1 MSLNNAL
8 PSKAQIRRLSF
19 PVFFFALVHI
29 AAAQDA
35 DKERAQKHFKA
46 GLLLLETDNFKV
58 AKDEFE
64 SSVALYPTKTG
75 YYNLATCY
83 FALKQYNDAKTTIE
97 RLKRTFANKL
107 DDEWKDEIARFEE
120 KLTTAIVPVGFSIN
134 VPNAKIELDERDVT
148 QEANTGNLYLDPGD
162 HTVTIS
168 APKFETI
175 TETIKIR
182 SGQGRTVFNFVM
194 VDSSHTVS
202 QEEKEKEEALRQQTT
217 HPVHFKNED
226 RDRKKR
232 DRKPRIGTAIAFSI
246 GGLAGLAAITTGVI
260 HMSGVGEI
268 RDDCDGND
276 VCDPSMR
283 SSVEKMKKVGIATN
297 ILIGVA
303 AVGFVAG
310 TILVFVEG
318 GSDKKKDK
326 SASVSPAVW
335 QDGGGVSISG
345 RF

>member
-1 MSLNNAL
+1 MSLNSVL
-8 PSKAQIRRLSF
+8 PKKSF
-19 PVFFFALVHI
+19 QGLLFLLFFLASVRI
-29 AAAQDA
+29 VSAQDA

-83 FALKQYNDAKTTIE
+83 FALKQYNDAKLAIE

-107 DDEWKDEIARFEE
+107 DDEWKEEIARLEE
-120 KLTTAIVPVGFSIN
+120 KLNDAIVPVGFSIN
-134 VPNAKIELDERDVT
+134 VANAKIELDERDVT
-148 QEANTGNLYLDPGD
+148 KEANDGTLHLDPGD

-175 TETIKIR
+175 TETIKIK
-182 SGQGRTVFNFVM
+182 SGQGRTIFNFVM
-194 VDSSHTVS
+194 VDASRM
-202 QEEKEKEEALRQQTT
+202 EDKEKEEEVLRQQTT

-226 RDRKKR
+226 RDSKR
-232 DRKPRIGTAIAFSI
+232 RNRKPRIGTAIAFSI

-260 HMSGVGEI
+260 HMSGVGGI
-268 RDDCDGND
+268 RDECDSND
-276 VCDPSMR
+276 VCDPSMK
-283 SSVEKMKKVGIATN
+283 SSVKKMKKVGIATN
-297 ILIGVA
+297 VLIGVA

-310 TILVFVEG
+310 TVLAFVEG
-318 GSDKKKDK
+318 RTDKKDK
-326 SASVSPAVW
+326 RASVSPAIW
-335 QDGGGVSISG
+335 QDGGGLAISG
-345 RF
+345 KF

>member
-8 PSKAQIRRLSF
+8 PKKSF
-19 PVFFFALVHI
+19 QGLLFLFFFLGLVHI
-29 AAAQDA
+29 VSAQKA

-83 FALKQYNDAKTTIE
+83 FALKQYNNAKNAIE
-97 RLKRTFANKL
+97 RLKSAFSDKL
-107 DDEWKDEIARFEE
+107 DSEWKKELARFEE
-120 KLTTAIVPVGFSIN
+120 KLNNAIVPVGFSVN
-134 VPNAKIELDERDVT
+134 VANAKIELDDRDVT
-148 QEANTGNLYLDPGD
+148 KEATDGSLFLDPGD

-175 TETIKIR
+175 TETIKIQ

-194 VDSSHTVS
+194 VDAS
-202 QEEKEKEEALRQQTT
+202 QLEDEKEKEAEEALRQQTT

-226 RDRKKR
+226 QGRKRKN
-232 DRKPRIGTAIAFSI
+232 RKPRIGTAIAFSI

-260 HMSGVGEI
+260 HMSGVGGI
-268 RDDCDGND
+268 RDECDSND

-283 SSVEKMKKVGIATN
+283 SSVKKMKRVGIATN
-297 ILIGVA
+297 VLIGVA

-310 TILVFVEG
+310 TVLAFVEG
-318 GSDKKKDK
+318 GSDKKDK
-326 SASVSPAVW
+326 RASVSPAIW
-335 QDGGGVSISG
+335 SDGGGLAIAG
-345 RF
+345 QF